1 MQLNN
6 LYNNEIHNHRD
17 NQLKNVFIFFIQK
30 ITMMDEKKQI
40 NNQIEYANSIE
51 KQKILEQKQILKN
64 IQLND
69 LDNYYKKKSV

>member
-1 MQLNN
+1 
-6 LYNNEIHNHRD
+6 
-17 NQLKNVFIFFIQK
+17 
-30 ITMMDEKKQI
+30 MDEKKQI

>member
-30 ITMMDEKKQI
+30 ITMMEEKKQI